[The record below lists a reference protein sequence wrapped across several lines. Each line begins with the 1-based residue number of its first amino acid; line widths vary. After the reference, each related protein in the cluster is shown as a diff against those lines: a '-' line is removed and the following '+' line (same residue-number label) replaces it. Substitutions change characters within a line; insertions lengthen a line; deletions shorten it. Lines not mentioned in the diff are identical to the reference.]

1 MSSSSSSSLP
11 SVDVCSLREELAQ
24 RSAQIQQLSAKLAA
38 MDVHSAIPG
47 ETQAELAE
55 SERVR
60 EQQHQQLLLLGTARN
75 GETGETGETVETEEV
90 ERLRVGEAEGSEA

>member
-1 MSSSSSSSLP
+1 M
-11 SVDVCSLREELAQ
+11 
-24 RSAQIQQLSAKLAA
+24 
-38 MDVHSAIPG
+38 
-47 ETQAELAE
+47 
-55 SERVR
+55 R